1 MTTTGETGAEKMFEL
16 LFQKDELTWQSV
28 IYGLVRTEEMDPWD
42 IDISLLTNKY
52 IETIKKLQSFDFQIS
67 GKMLLAAA
75 ILLNIKSTRLLS
87 KDMGAFDNLI
97 NPQEET
103 GIDNDEGTE
112 NIDLT
117 NIPVDK
123 ITLLPRTPQIRKR
136 KVSIFDLVEAL
147 QKALE
152 VKRRR
157 IIREIDIPEITVP
170 ERKIDIDKL
179 IGELFVK
186 IQKIFTKDK
195 KIKFKE
201 LLSSEQKEEKIYT
214 FIPLLHLSN
223 QRKIDLEQEEHFGDI
238 HITIK

>member
-1 MTTTGETGAEKMFEL
+1 MTTSNESGAQKMFEL

-42 IDISLLTNKY
+42 IDISLLANKY

-97 NPQEET
+97 NPQE
-103 GIDNDEGTE
+103 IDIDTDDGTE

-117 NIPVDK
+117 NIPADR

-157 IIREIDIPEITVP
+157 ILREINIPEVIIP
-170 ERKIDIDKL
+170 ERKVDIDKL
-179 IGELFVK
+179 IGELFIK
-186 IQKIFTKDK
+186 IQKVFNKDK
-195 KIKFKE
+195 KTTFKE

-223 QRKIDLEQEEHFGDI
+223 QRKIDLEQAEHFGDI